1 MKSKYKYTLTFI
13 ALLFSPVVFVLFEV
27 SGFNGRTECSWQ
39 SLGNC
44 ADYVHIFAIAGLISS
59 FVLILL
65 AILAIEENKYSFG
78 NFLVILIPPVVVVAY
93 SFILFPLFGVPVAI
107 IFTVMYS
114 VSFSVA
120 EYERRTKKASS
131 EEVARKER
139 ELSYAF
145 NFLENFVKRQKKI
158 FAVQLAGATL
168 MMPESKNYRL
178 TYLLNSS
185 CENIDYIVSN
195 KKIVEVSKTLLD
207 DLVVAC
213 KEVDRVNKNS
223 LYVSSNKYLKDVEI
237 GFEKV
242 YSHTKQLVELIDNQ
256 HDDGSVYRAFGEV
269 KKLKQFTQS
278 L

>member
-59 FVLILL
+59 FVLMHL
-65 AILAIEENKYSFG
+65 AILAIKENKYSFG

-120 EYERRTKKASS
+120 EYERRTKKLLP
-131 EEVARKER
+131 RKLLVR
-139 ELSYAF
+139 KGNFYAF

-256 HDDGSVYRAFGEV
+256 HNEGSVYRAFGEV
-269 KKLKQFTQS
+269 KKIKQFTQS